1 MKRLSLVLAVM
12 MMAVPVAAWAFQADV
27 VAPSGGER
35 PVAFGVQLSGGMLNG
50 KAKEHVFDNDVYPG
64 ERYQVSRLDWD
75 IKNVAMAGFN
85 ASVRPIVRG
94 KTIALPGG
102 MTLNTLNG
110 LTFNLGFWGALT
122 EGNGEME
129 DYDWL
134 DTDSSRPTHYSLSDV
149 DVTEGT
155 LVDLN
160 VAWDF
165 VTWKDLTGRMFLGY
179 KQNNWKWEDEVVYLL
194 YPEDHGARD
203 YSLSGQNGINYEQE
217 FQMPYLGAGF
227 DFTPGNFTISYRLTY
242 SPYLTASDKDHHVFR
257 DLYFEEE
264 FEGGD
269 MIGFGLDARYTFS
282 QKPIRGLYLSAAAD
296 YQKIGL
302 IVGDMEFYDASTG
315 ETGGGEDVAGVEN
328 EYFIVSLGVGYQF

>member
-1 MKRLSLVLAVM
+1 MKKQLLAI
-12 MMAVPVAAWAFQADV
+12 MAAGLLPAAGWAFQADV
-27 VAPSGGER
+27 VAGPKLDKEVPFAVQGSL
-35 PVAFGVQLSGGMLNG
+35 GVVNGM
-50 KAKEHVFDNDVYPG
+50 AKEHVYDYDTG
-64 ERYQVSRLDWD
+64 SRRQLSRLDWE

-85 ASVRPIVRG
+85 GSVRLLDKLTVN
-94 KTIALPGG
+94 GG
-102 MTLNTLNG
+102 WWT
-110 LTFNLGFWGALT
+110 ALT
-122 EGNGEME
+122 EGSGEME

-160 VAWDF
+160 AAWDF
-165 VTWKDLTGRMFLGY
+165 VTWKDLTGRVFLGY
-179 KQNNWKWEDEVVYLL
+179 KQNNWAWEDQVNYLL
-194 YPEDHGARD
+194 YPEDNGVRD